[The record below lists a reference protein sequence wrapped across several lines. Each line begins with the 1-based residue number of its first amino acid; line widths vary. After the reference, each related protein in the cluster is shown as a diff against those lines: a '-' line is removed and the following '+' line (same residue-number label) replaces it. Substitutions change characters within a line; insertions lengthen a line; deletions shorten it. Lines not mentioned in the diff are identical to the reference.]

1 MKKAWKTLPERR
13 RPIRETLKKGAVF
26 EKRHHDVF
34 SYRVLTTMKRIR
46 YGVNGREEPFLY
58 WGGERWYLYGFEQ
71 AKGRLAEVLDT
82 AKEYSHRPGG
92 IGVRFGA
99 DGYGQLVEFYVS
111 KEEK

>member
-1 MKKAWKTLPERR
+1 M
-13 RPIRETLKKGAVF
+13 REALKKGAVF
-26 EKRHHDVF
+26 EKRYPAGNGHEVF

-46 YGVNGREEPFLY
+46 YGVPIREEPFLY
-58 WGGERWYLYGFEQ
+58 WNRERWYLYGFEQ

-92 IGVRFGA
+92 IGIRFGA
-99 DGYGQLVEFYVS
+99 DGDGQLVEFYVS